1 MTDAKPSLSDRL
13 EPLGKALA
21 VLAPVARK
29 VSMVLARFL
38 GWAAVVIAHYSI
50 IAARKTWVVLKRLPI
65 AAYSFARGLA
75 DPDYAQRLTQVYVDR
90 FSTLPAFS
98 PLAPAGP
105 GSPTPGSGSG
115 PVARHRPSPPPVPV
129 ATLQEAGPDSAL
141 VLLSLFQKEGRFV
154 DFLEE
159 DVSGYSD
166 QEVGAAARVVHD
178 GCQRVLREH
187 LRIEPVRAEAEGS
200 PITLLK
206 GFDPAAV
213 RPTGNVVGEPPFTG
227 SLVHRGW
234 RAVDVRLPRV
244 ASSRDVRI
252 LAAAEVEL

>member
-13 EPLGKALA
+13 EPLRKAL
-21 VLAPVARK
+21 VVVARF
-29 VSMVLARFL
+29 V
-38 GWAAVVIAHYSI
+38 AHYLMV
-50 IAARKTWVVLKRLPI
+50 AARKTWVVLKRLPI
-65 AAYSFARGLA
+65 AVYSFVRALA
-75 DPDYAQRLTQVYVDR
+75 DADYAHRLTELYIDR
-90 FSTLPAFS
+90 HSSLPA
-98 PLAPAGP
+98 APA
-105 GSPTPGSGSG
+105 
-115 PVARHRPSPPPVPV
+115 PVSAAAAPAPRPQPAAV
-129 ATLQEAGPDSAL
+129 LQTAGPDSAL
-141 VLLSLFQKEGRFV
+141 VLLSLLQKEGRFV
-154 DFLEE
+154 DFLQE

-166 QEVGAAARVVHD
+166 QEVGAAARVVHE

-187 LRIEPVRAEAEGS
+187 LSIEPVRQEAEGS
-200 PITLLK
+200 AVTLAK

-234 RAVDVRLPRV
+234 RAVDVRLPKV